1 MKEIIVPK
9 SPINTSV
16 LDAELRSN
24 LGADYLGLST
34 RLGDVIVFLEDSASG
49 EVVQEAEAIVLAHD
63 ANTLSAEQEAE
74 LARQE
79 ALATAR
85 NAHPLSLDLDD
96 FEASAQDVQ
105 TLAGYLAWLELEIR
119 DLRGL

>member
-9 SPINTSV
+9 NPINTSV

-24 LGADYLGLST
+24 LEADYLGLST
-34 RLGDVIVFLEDSASG
+34 LLGDVIVFLEDSASG
-49 EVVQEAEAIVLAHD
+49 EAVQEAEALVLAHD
-63 ANTLSAEQEAE
+63 ASFLSVEQQAE
-74 LARQE
+74 LARQQ
-79 ALATAR
+79 ALVTAR
-85 NAHPLSLDLDD
+85 SAHTESLDLDA

-105 TLAGYLAWLELEIR
+105 TLASYLAWLELEIR